1 MAAWAATGRRRND
14 GHHRGYLRQP
24 PRTQQLRKQQ
34 TAHLAGLAKEFANHP
49 AKGLTPAKLARI
61 LIEAEQG
68 QLQAQ
73 AELFMDMEERD
84 AHLFAEMSKR
94 KRAVLGLDWTIEPPR
109 NASAAEKADAE
120 YLHELLLDLEGIE
133 DLMLDCMDGVGH
145 GYSAIELEWSLQD
158 GSGCRRPSTTGRR
171 AGFN

>member
-1 MAAWAATGRRRND
+1 
-14 GHHRGYLRQP
+14 
-24 PRTQQLRKQQ
+24 
-34 TAHLAGLAKEFANHP
+34 
-49 AKGLTPAKLARI
+49 
-61 LIEAEQG
+61 
-68 QLQAQ
+68 
-73 AELFMDMEERD
+73 D

-145 GYSAIELEWSLQD
+145 GYSAIELDWSLQGREWLPQAFD
-158 GSGCRRPSTTGRR
+158 HRPQSWFQLNPDDQDELRLRDNSIAGEVLQPFGWIMHKPRSRSGYVAR
-171 AGFN
+171 